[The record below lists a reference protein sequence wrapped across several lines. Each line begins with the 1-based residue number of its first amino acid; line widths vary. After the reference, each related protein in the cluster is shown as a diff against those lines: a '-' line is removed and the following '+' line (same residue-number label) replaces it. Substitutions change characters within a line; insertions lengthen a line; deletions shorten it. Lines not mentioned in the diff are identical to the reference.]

1 MLKTIRIVAAG
12 LLLALFVCACA
23 HVTALYKNSVS
34 ASHLICN
41 LYSTQGELSMD
52 LTILLY
58 MLVGFL
64 AQVIDGALGMAY
76 GVSSNTFLLSVG
88 VSPAIASASVHVA
101 ETFTTA
107 VSGASHWRLGNVDK
121 ELVKKLIIPGVL
133 GAVLGAYILTQIDGN
148 VIKPYISAYL
158 LIMGILIL
166 VKAIRKNH
174 NERKVNDHISI
185 LGVTGGFFDA
195 IGGGGW
201 GPIVTTTLVARGNNP
216 RYTIGSVNL
225 SEFFVTFSQSVV
237 FIFTLS
243 SDLLSNWQV
252 IVGLLVGGVIAA
264 PFAAMVTKR
273 MPVRVLMG
281 MVGLLIIGLSI
292 RTILQALI

>member
-1 MLKTIRIVAAG
+1 ML
-12 LLLALFVCACA
+12 
-23 HVTALYKNSVS
+23 
-34 ASHLICN
+34 
-41 LYSTQGELSMD
+41 
-52 LTILLY
+52 
-58 MLVGFL
+58 
-64 AQVIDGALGMAY
+64 
-76 GVSSNTFLLSVG
+76 
-88 VSPAIASASVHVA
+88 
-101 ETFTTA
+101 
-107 VSGASHWRLGNVDK
+107 
-121 ELVKKLIIPGVL
+121 PGVL
-133 GAVLGAYILTQIDGN
+133 GAILGAYILTQIDGN
-148 VIKPYISAYL
+148 IIKPYISAYL

-166 VKAIRKNH
+166 VKALRKNH
-174 NERKVNDHISI
+174 AEKQVNDHISI

-264 PFAAMVTKR
+264 PFAALVTKR
-273 MPVRVLMG
+273 MPIRVLMG

-292 RTILQALI
+292 RTILQVLI